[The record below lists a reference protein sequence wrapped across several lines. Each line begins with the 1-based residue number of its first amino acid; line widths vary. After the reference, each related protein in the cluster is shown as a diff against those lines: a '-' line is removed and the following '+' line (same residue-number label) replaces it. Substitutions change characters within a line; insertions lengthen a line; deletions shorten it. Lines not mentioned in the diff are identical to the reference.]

1 MNEQRVFALVTRFLA
16 ILLLIPAWLRSPGRA
31 RRLACGWALSLR
43 FPAEDLS
50 GLSAGT
56 LAAFT
61 AARTEAF
68 WRHRT
73 LIGLTSGH
81 RDAAEQHRLFLA
93 EVAKTGSEQ
102 AARRRVLPAKDSV
115 HVRGIALDIRPRE
128 GAQWL
133 EDNGSRFALYR
144 TYDNEW
150 WHFEYRPGETPPAR
164 LPHPGWL
171 VTGTARAISPLN
183 AFFHGLSTVTCGA
196 RAARKS
202 AASNASPAETTPLA
216 FTRPS
221 STRSTASTTSGAVTA

>member
-1 MNEQRVFALVTRFLA
+1 MNERRVFARVTRLLA
-16 ILLLIPAWLRSPGRA
+16 TLLLIPAWLRSPGRA

-50 GLSAGT
+50 GLTAGT

-93 EVAKTGSEQ
+93 EVAATGSEE
-102 AARRRVLPAKDSV
+102 AARRRVLPAADSV
-115 HVRGIALDIRPRE
+115 HVRGVALDIRPRE

-133 EDNGSRFALYR
+133 EDHGARFALYR

-150 WHFEYRPGETPPAR
+150 WHFEHHPGEVAPRR
-164 LPHPGWL
+164 LPHPGRQA
-171 VTGTARAISPLN
+171 TGDT
-183 AFFHGLSTVTCGA
+183 H
-196 RAARKS
+196 
-202 AASNASPAETTPLA
+202 
-216 FTRPS
+216 TR
-221 STRSTASTTSGAVTA
+221 V